1 MHILPLSSFY
11 KTQNLGWYG
20 INKWLNQ
27 REEITISY
35 IRIPINQNRRN
46 HGNRKS
52 LLSKHYSN
60 NCCRKSQWRILKLM
74 GKRLRQQRICLQC
87 RRPGLDSWVRKSPG
101 EGNGNS
107 LQYSCLENPMD
118 RGAWRATVHRVAKSR
133 MQLSMQYCFP
143 AHLHHFTC
151 PPPKSRASDFF
162 TFLPVLTIILI
173 WEGGRW

>member
-1 MHILPLSSFY
+1 MMILCWTF
-11 KTQNLGWYG
+11 LGT
-20 INKWLNQ
+20 
-27 REEITISY
+27 TILFFGLPWWFSGKESTCNAGNAGD
-35 IRIPINQNRRN
+35 IGSIPGSGRFPR
-46 HGNRKS
+46 GR
-52 LLSKHYSN
+52 
-60 NCCRKSQWRILKLM
+60 
-74 GKRLRQQRICLQC
+74 
-87 RRPGLDSWVRKSPG
+87 
-101 EGNGNS
+101 NGNS

-173 WEGGRW
+173 WVGGGDSHPKECEGGISLMISDVEHLLYIFGEISIQVLCPFFSSFLLQFES

>member
-52 LLSKHYSN
+52 LLSKHYNN
-60 NCCRKSQWRILKLM
+60 NCCRQDTPVDAK
-74 GKRLRQQRICLQC
+74 
-87 RRPGLDSWVRKSPG
+87 VTERKS
-101 EGNGNS
+101 E
-107 LQYSCLENPMD
+107 E
-118 RGAWRATVHRVAKSR
+118 K
-133 MQLSMQYCFP
+133 
-143 AHLHHFTC
+143 
-151 PPPKSRASDFF
+151 K
-162 TFLPVLTIILI
+162 I
-173 WEGGRW
+173 